1 MDTYL
6 SRENFKCFKGY
17 LAICVFVHHLFQF
30 TGLFWDTFIG
40 YPMYLLGHFAVILFL
55 FASGFGLGSSVLAK
69 PDSYIKEFPK
79 KRLLPYYVTYL
90 FFVALYVIYEFKWGS
105 GISGSL
111 LFKSLFYGGTY
122 ISFGW
127 YLQLTLVLYI
137 VFYFIFRFF
146 KKTGAKLFS
155 LWIFVILF
163 MGISFMIYPP
173 ESNYIYVF
181 AFAIGISLAYLKD
194 KITDVLLRHPYVAFI
209 LMTACF
215 CITTV
220 VRVLI
225 LFRLKEQIFASHVY
239 GLIYLFAMI
248 ISDTFLIFMV
258 ITLLCVISRII
269 SGLMVNPVSRFLGK
283 YSLEM
288 YAIQGLVLRVLNGV
302 IKNPYAYI
310 FGCGCVVIISAI
322 LLQKADSFITRRI
335 KSV

>member
-6 SRENFKCFKGY
+6 SRDNFKCFKGY
-17 LAICVFVHHLFQF
+17 LAICVFIHHLFQF

-111 LFKSLFYGGTY
+111 LLRSLFYGGTY

-137 VFYFIFRFF
+137 VFYLIFRLF
-146 KKTGAKLFS
+146 KKTGVRLFC
-155 LWIFVILF
+155 LWLFVVLF

-181 AFAIGISLAYLKD
+181 AFAVGISLAYLKNR
-194 KITDVLLRHPYVAFI
+194 IAEFLSRHPYMAFI
-209 LMTACF
+209 FMTACF
-215 CITTV
+215 CIFTV
-220 VRVLI
+220 VRVRI
-225 LFRLKEQIFASHVY
+225 LFRLKEQIYGFHSY
-239 GLIYLFAMI
+239 GLLYLCAMM
-248 ISDTFLIFMV
+248 ISDTFLIFMI
-258 ITLLCVISRII
+258 ITLLCVINRLAPKVID
-269 SGLMVNPVSRFLGK
+269 NPVSRFLGR

-310 FGCGCVVIISAI
+310 LGCGCVVIVPAVI
-322 LLQKADSFITRRI
+322 LNKAVAFMTARI
-335 KSV
+335 KTV